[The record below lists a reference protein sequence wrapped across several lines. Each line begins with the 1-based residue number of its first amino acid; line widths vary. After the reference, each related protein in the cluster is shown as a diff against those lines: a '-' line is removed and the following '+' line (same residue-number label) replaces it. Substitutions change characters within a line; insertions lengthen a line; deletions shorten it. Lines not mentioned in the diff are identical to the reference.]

1 MRGWQQSDRP
11 TDDGSVWWLG
21 HYHNPPRE
29 GKRVKPWQRIG
40 DCAGLLRSP
49 MGDPGLWLVNASVRA
64 AQTDQDDR

>member
-1 MRGWQQSDRP
+1 MMAVCGGLV
-11 TDDGSVWWLG
+11 TITT
-21 HYHNPPRE
+21 PPRE